1 MLYHDGDFDEM
12 KLCYQ
17 DYKRKLVWM
26 GPNRKPAM
34 LKRYLESYVKKK
46 TVSPAAISSLSYVFT
61 LAGLTEEKAAA
72 ILVSCCRQMGDLKIA
87 STGKLLFLGSRI
99 LKSPQGKAALEPI
112 KDMIKATYRDA
123 TVADTLVET
132 SQQYVQLLVVV
143 VLSLILSPWRI
154 SSFFENHLLS
164 FLTFLLPCNIETGP
178 WPKHRIVLLCWLGGR
193 IKSR

>member
-26 GPNRKPAM
+26 GPNKKAAM
-34 LKRYLESYVKKK
+34 LKRYLASYSKKK

-72 ILVSCCRQMGDLKIA
+72 IMVSCCRQMGDAKIA

-123 TVADTLVET
+123 AVAETLVET
-132 SQQYVQLLVVV
+132 SQQYVHLFIIIVV
-143 VLSLILSPWRI
+143 
-154 SSFFENHLLS
+154 F
-164 FLTFLLPCNIETGP
+164 
-178 WPKHRIVLLCWLGGR
+178 IVLWATASLPLC
-193 IKSR
+193 